1 MMSNRLAAVNR
12 LGSIGVNERRV
23 ATAAELRALAHPLR
37 LRILREVLDTPR
49 TNAEIADRLGVNPAT
64 CLHHV
69 RTLLGSGFIEPATP
83 RAGVNGI
90 TEKPYKAT
98 KKSWHTDFDQAPGG
112 AQPLARA
119 ALDAFIAEASGP
131 LAELSTSRLGV
142 RLTEK
147 HRHRFETKLEALLR
161 EIARADRPDG
171 ERWAIFIATHRRE
184 T

>member
-1 MMSNRLAAVNR
+1 MMPNRLVTVNR
-12 LGSIGVNERRV
+12 LGSTGVNERQA

-69 RTLLGSGFIEPATP
+69 RTLLASRFIEPATP

-112 AQPLARA
+112 AQQLARA
-119 ALDAFIAEASGP
+119 MLEAFIAEARGSSSD
-131 LAELSTSRLGV
+131 LSTTRLGV
-142 RLTEK
+142 RLSAAQV
-147 HRHRFETKLEALLR
+147 RRFESKLQALLD
-161 EIARADRPDG
+161 EIARADNPDG
-171 ERWAIFIATHRRE
+171 ERWAIFLARHRRE